1 MPRTPSGTNAHSRT
15 TTPDERSSPRCSKAT
30 PARASP
36 QKYLGLKRKE
46 KPRLIAGASLFALVA
61 SLLHLGKL
69 LQESVV
75 LLEALLGTLEHS
87 LGVLLADLLDELL
100 EAVLAAVL
108 RERALGEADGVGLV
122 GRVELKL
129 LLGER
134 RIVAPEREVDRVN
147 GGLLVGGTRLRQETL
162 LDAVR
167 VSDDERGTVV
177 VLSLVEGLDRS
188 GGIGTHRDVGD
199 VDVLV
204 LHLHETEVLL
214 GLNLTGS
221 GELGDRAGRR
231 GLGSLTAGVGV
242 DFGIHDENLDVLA
255 GGENMVETAVTDI
268 VGPAVT
274 AENPDGL
281 TDEVIGDGEEL
292 TTDGAGA
299 GTFLTRAAAV
309 LESSLELGDGGAHLF
324 DALTLLVVLV
334 DAFDLRQDRLD
345 GLGSLGLGENLVD
358 EFHGEAVELVGG
370 NAHTETELGVVFEE
384 RVGPRGTAAVGALAV
399 RGRREVAAVDRRAA
413 RRVGDEEAVA
423 AKLGKELDVRSFTA
437 ARASA
442 GELKERTLKLAVEK
456 HLGIELSGIN
466 LGKIEEELPVGG
478 LGLTQR
484 NLLDHL
490 KRTLSLHRAL
500 DDAELAAHA
509 VFRSNL
515 DGDLLAELGGELT
528 GVDRLERLGSALESG
543 GGIDLHADSGVRA
556 DSQAV
561 AALDTGGGIPSG
573 DERGDVALLPLG
585 RGGRPCTV
593 VGDSGNGKLVTLLGD
608 HLGGDVLDEV
618 GSLGSDR
625 GGHLELTGR
634 LSGIFNLLDSGGSG
648 LDALPV
654 HLDDVLAL
662 LGVSLL
668 GIVLKNLDRIELG
681 AVGLRELNAGELE
694 ERGLE
699 NRVRA
704 RTHAVLASDLS
715 GVDYVKLKLL
725 VDNSLLDFIG
735 HVIPDLGG
743 RVGRSEEEYG
753 AGLGGLEHVILLEV
767 GEAVAS
773 GEVGRVDEVGAAD
786 HLAAEAEV
794 GDRNA
799 AGLLGVVL
807 EVTLSVVLGVVTD
820 DLDGVLVG
828 SDRAVGAE
836 TPEHALLAVALGNDE
851 FAVAEDVAAH
861 DVIDD
866 ADDEVVDRLLGRHVR
881 VDVGAH
887 LRSEV
892 LRTDTVAAGEN
903 LRICV
908 GNDAFLLGL
917 TDRGADVE
925 VERIV
930 GAGLFRAVENG
941 YALDRGGN
949 GGDEILHRERTIEVN
964 LDETDLLAFLN
975 ERFDGLVE
983 RIATGAHRDDDVLG
997 IGGADVIVKL
1007 VRAARELGELVHVLL
1022 DDGGRGDIVLLAALA
1037 ALEVDVGVLRRT
1049 AHRRMLGIESA
1060 LAEIF
1065 DILLV
1070 DHLADLIHRNLVDL
1084 LDFVGRAEAVEEVE
1098 ERNLGLERRGVGD
1111 HRHIVGFLNG
1121 VGAEHREAGLTA
1133 GHNVAVVTENAE
1145 TLASER
1151 AGGNVEDRRSELTG
1165 DLVHVGDHEEQA
1177 LRRRKGRRQR
1187 AGRQRT
1193 VHGTGGAAF
1202 GFHFDDR
1209 GNRAPDVRLRE
1220 RGELIARLGHGRG
1233 RGDRIDR
1240 GHFGARERDL
1250 GGGGIAVNHDLFSHF
1265 PFPSLY
1271 LVLLN

>member
-1 MPRTPSGTNAHSRT
+1 MFNSRFRLR
-15 TTPDERSSPRCSKAT
+15 DFGELLEER
-30 PARASP
+30 
-36 QKYLGLKRKE
+36 
-46 KPRLIAGASLFALVA
+46 
-61 SLLHLGKL
+61 
-69 LQESVV
+69 VV
-75 LLEALLGTLEHS
+75 LLEALLGTLEHG
-87 LGVLLADLLDELL
+87 LGVLLTDLLDELL
-100 EAVLAAVL
+100 KAVLAAVL
-108 RERALGEADGVGLV
+108 RERALSEADRVGLV
-122 GRVELKL
+122 GRVELEL

-147 GGLLVGGTRLRQETL
+147 GSLLVGRTRLGQETL

-167 VSDDERGTVV
+167 VGDDERGTVI
-177 VLSLVEGLDRS
+177 VLGLVEGLDRS

-204 LHLHETEVLL
+204 LHLHETEILL
-214 GLNLTGS
+214 GLDLAGS
-221 GELGDRAGRR
+221 RELGDRAGRR
-231 GLGSLTAGVGV
+231 SLGSLTARVGV
-242 DFGIHDENLDVLA
+242 DFGVHDENLDVLA
-255 GGENMVETAVTDI
+255 GGENMVETTVTDI

-274 AENPDGL
+274 AEDPDGL
-281 TDEVIGDGEEL
+281 ADEVVGDRKEL
-292 TTDGAGA
+292 TADRAGA
-299 GTFLTRAAAV
+299 GTFLAGAAAV

-324 DALTLLVVLV
+324 DALALLVVLV
-334 DAFDLRQDRLD
+334 DTLDLRQDRLD
-345 GLGSLGLGENLVD
+345 GFRSLGLGENLVD
-358 EFHGEAVELVGG
+358 EFHGEAVELIGR
-370 NAHTETELGVVFEE
+370 NAHTETELSVVFEE
-384 RVGPRGTAAVGALAV
+384 RVGPRRTAAVGALAV
-399 RGRREVAAVDRRAA
+399 RGRREVTAVDRRAA
-413 RRVGDEEAVA
+413 RRVSDEEAVA
-423 AKLGKELDVRSFTA
+423 AKLGKELNVRSFA
-437 ARASA
+437 ATRASA
-442 GELKERTLKLAVEK
+442 GEFKERTLKLAIEK
-456 HLGIELSGIN
+456 HLGVELSRIN
-466 LGKIEEELPVGG
+466 LRKIEEELPVGG
-478 LGLTQR
+478 LSLTER
-484 NLLDHL
+484 NLLNHL
-490 KRTLSLHRAL
+490 ERTLSLHRAL

-509 VFRSNL
+509 VFRSDLNS
-515 DGDLLAELGGELT
+515 DLLAELSGELT
-528 GVDRLERLGSALESG
+528 SVDRLERLGSALESG

-585 RGGRPCTV
+585 RGGRPCTI
-593 VGDSGNGKLVTLLGD
+593 VGNSGNGKIVTLLSN

-634 LSGIFNLLDSGGSG
+634 LSGIFNLLDSGRSG

-654 HLDDVLAL
+654 HLDDVLTLLGISL
-662 LGVSLL
+662 LGV
-668 GIVLKNLDRIELG
+668 VLKNLDRIELS
-681 AVGLRELNAGELE
+681 AVGLRELDAGELE
-694 ERGLE
+694 ERSLE

-704 RTHAVLASDLS
+704 RTHTVLASDLS
-715 GVDYVKLKLL
+715 SVDYVELELL
-725 VDNSLLDFIG
+725 IDNSLLDFIG
-735 HVIPDLGG
+735 HVIPDLGS

-753 AGLGGLEHVILLEV
+753 AGLSGLEHVILLEV

-786 HLAAEAEV
+786 ELAAEAEV

-799 AGLLGVVL
+799 AGLLRVVL
-807 EVTLSVVLGVVTD
+807 EVTLSIVLGVVTD
-820 DLDGVLVG
+820 DLNGVLISTNRTV
-828 SDRAVGAE
+828 SAE
-836 TPEHALLAVALGNDE
+836 TPEHALLAVALRNDE
-851 FAVAEDVAAH
+851 FGVAEDVTAH

-866 ADDEVVDRLLGRHVR
+866 TDDEVVDGLLGSHVR

-903 LRICV
+903 LRISV

-941 YALDRGGN
+941 DALDRSGN

-964 LDETDLLAFLN
+964 LDEADLLAFLD
-975 ERFDGLVE
+975 ERFDGLVK
-983 RIATGAHRDDDVLG
+983 RIATRTHGDDDVLG
-997 IGGADVIVKL
+997 ISGADVIVKL
-1007 VRAARELGELVHVLL
+1007 VLTARELGELVHVLL
-1022 DDGGRGDIVLLAALA
+1022 DDGGSSDIVLLAALA
-1037 ALEVDVGVLRRT
+1037 ALEVDVGVLSRT
-1049 AHRRMLGIESA
+1049 AHRGMLRIESA
-1060 LAEIF
+1060 LTEIF
-1065 DILLV
+1065 NILLF
-1070 DHLADLIHRNLVDL
+1070 DHLADLLHRDFVDL
-1084 LDFVGRAEAVEEVE
+1084 LDFVGSTEAVEEVE
-1098 ERNLGLERRGVGD
+1098 ERNLSLERRSVGD
-1111 HRHIVGFLNG
+1111 HRHIVGLLNG
-1121 VGAEHREAGLTA
+1121 VRAEHRETGLTA

-1145 TLASER
+1145 TLARER
-1151 AGGNVEDRRSELTG
+1151 ASGNVEDRRSELAG
-1165 DLVHVGDHEEQA
+1165 DLVHIGNHEEQA

-1193 VHGTGGAAF
+1193 VNGTGGAAF

-1220 RGELIARLGHGRG
+1220 RGELVARLSHGRG